1 MRISLVDPVS
11 YTLPYDRSLAEAL
24 AKRGHEVDLFAAS
37 FLFTELPPPD
47 GYRQHD
53 VFFTR
58 SARLLRGKP
67 RSRLR
72 FLAKGLGVRAE
83 RAAHDEGDRAG

>member
-1 MRISLVDPVS
+1 MRISLADPVS
-11 YTLPYDRSLAEAL
+11 YTIPYDRSLAGAL
-24 AKRGHEVDLFAAS
+24 ARRGHEVDLFTAS
-37 FLFTELPPPD
+37 FAFAELPPPD

-58 SARLLRGKP
+58 SARLLRGNP

-72 FLAKGLGVRAE
+72 FLSKGLEYVPSAR
-83 RAAHDEGDRAG
+83 RL

>member
-1 MRISLVDPVS
+1 MRISLADPVS

-24 AKRGHEVDLFAAS
+24 VKRGHEVDLFAAS
-37 FLFTELPPPD
+37 FMFTELPPPD

-58 SARLLRGKP
+58 SARLLRGKSALAAALP
-67 RSRLR
+67 RQALEYVPS
-72 FLAKGLGVRAE
+72 
-83 RAAHDEGDRAG
+83 AAHDEGDRKG